1 MILFNVFFILT
12 IYASLNIFPSYTIID
27 EEISS
32 NQKFSDFVESSKRK
46 VNDVK
51 EQLRVAEIDLDNAK
65 RNSVLLDGALENQ
78 TFYYLTQVTAQQ
90 LKELDDSYYKEKE
103 GERFDKEEVEERKK
117 KAACKLT
124 FGSKRR
130 CSKYPSIE

>member
-12 IYASLNIFPSYTIID
+12 IYASPSVFPSYTIID

-32 NQKFSDFVESSKRK
+32 NQKFSDPVESSKRK
-46 VNDVK
+46 VNDIK

-65 RNSVLLDGALENQ
+65 RNSVLDGALENQ
-78 TFYYLTQVTAQQ
+78 TFDYPTQVTARQ
-90 LKELDDSYYKEKE
+90 LKELDDSYYKEAE
-103 GERFDKEEVEERKK
+103 EERFDKEEVEERKK

-124 FGSKRR
+124 FSSKRR
-130 CSKYPSIE
+130 CSKYLSVE